1 MGKIRNVAV
10 AMATFGAAL
19 ATPAP
24 AHAQDVRP
32 IDVPAADATSPN
44 TTLEGATVILKV
56 DGLTCPFCAYG
67 LEKRLKE
74 SPAIDAVLILVSDG
88 LVQLRWT
95 EGLRLEDEDL
105 AAVVDRA
112 GFTLTEVQRVS
123 N

>member
-19 ATPAP
+19 GTPP
-24 AHAQDVRP
+24 QAHAQDVRQL
-32 IDVPAADATSPN
+32 DVPASDATSPN

-105 AAVVDRA
+105 ASIVDRA
-112 GFTLTEVQRVS
+112 GFTVTEVQRVS